1 MKRSALLYTAFGAG
15 AILALG
21 VVLWPRH
28 ASDLPQTEV
37 ANAVAEAPDEPQ
49 TDQGSETTSADTT
62 DATAGTEGTSALK
75 KLVVHSTPKPA
86 GTSEFTTFEG
96 APLHLSDWEGKWVLV
111 NFWATWCA
119 PCRHEMPALSQLQA
133 DRGGEDFEVVTI
145 ATTRNPPQAMQNFFE
160 EIGVDNLPLH
170 RDQGSTLSREMS
182 VLGLPVTVILNP
194 EGQEVA
200 RLTGDAE
207 WNSPEARTAIEALM
221 SGG

>member
-28 ASDLPQTEV
+28 ASNPPPTEV

-49 TDQGSETTSADTT
+49 TEPGSETTSAE
-62 DATAGTEGTSALK
+62 ATGAPAGTEGTSALK
-75 KLVVHSTPKPA
+75 KLVVHSPPKPA

-145 ATTRNPPQAMQNFFE
+145 ATT
-160 EIGVDNLPLH
+160 
-170 RDQGSTLSREMS
+170 TLVRSGQVVSLSLSLSISKS
-182 VLGLPVTVILNP
+182 V
-194 EGQEVA
+194 
-200 RLTGDAE
+200 
-207 WNSPEARTAIEALM
+207 
-221 SGG
+221 